1 MLYGVPETADEFS
14 LQVGSALATIGQAM
28 SIDKVDGPDTTGSHD
43 RYHMLSRQ
51 WRGDH
56 PEIVEVLGE
65 IADDGLQVLN
75 APQGGLEAARIL
87 VSSAMNDGVGNVSS
101 ILAHADLDKLVIVF
115 DKAIQQNSDILRK
128 FLTAVRD
135 YTTGE

>member
-14 LQVGSALATIGQAM
+14 LQVGSALATVGQAM
-28 SIDKVDGPDTTGSHD
+28 SVDRVDDPDTTGSHD
-43 RYHMLSRQ
+43 EYYRLSAQ
-51 WRGDH
+51 WRRDH
-56 PEIVEVLGE
+56 PEIVAVLKE
-65 IADDGLQVLN
+65 IADDGLDCL
-75 APQGGLEAARIL
+75 ADTRGGLGAARIL
-87 VSSAMNDGVGNVSS
+87 VRSALEDGVANVAS

-115 DKAIQQNSDILRK
+115 DKAIQQDSDILRK